1 MSVFS
6 ISTLDYLSTRYAPMV
21 TVDQLSEITTEH
33 PVTIR
38 KLVSKGTYAIPSLK
52 LRSKRLFRL
61 TDIAAFIDQQYAA
74 ANSTVKRPKRGRP
87 TKIEQLARRQVAEQ
101 VTATEQG
108 R

>member
-1 MSVFS
+1 MIPV
-6 ISTLDYLSTRYAPMV
+6 TWLEYLSTRYSPLV

-52 LRSKRLFRL
+52 IRSKRLFRL
-61 TDIAAFIDQQYAA
+61 TDVATFIEQQYAA
-74 ANSTVKRPKRGRP
+74 ANSAIKRPKRGRP
-87 TKIEQLARRQVAEQ
+87 TKVEQMARREAAEH
-101 VTATEQG
+101 ATVEQG